1 MALVQEC
8 IPRNSPGRWPC
19 SFPPSL
25 LQAAWSWPEVS
36 GRGGVS
42 LQDLRPRLP
51 KSGPVRPH
59 SAWASLSIFILLP
72 TPPSVCVCVCVC
84 ACARTRMC
92 VCVCVC
98 VSLSLPLTLS
108 VIIPFHP
115 PVHPN
120 GYSFGDQACPAVSK
134 PSQCVH
140 LQRRSCFP
148 AASSPGSFSQPWPG
162 LESLLVACWSCSAA
176 L

>member
-8 IPRNSPGRWPC
+8 IPRNSPGCWPC

-42 LQDLRPRLP
+42 LQDLRPQATQ
-51 KSGPVRPH
+51 VRP
-59 SAWASLSIFILLP
+59 SEASLCLGFSLHLQSPPHSSIC
-72 TPPSVCVCVCVC
+72 VCVCVCVC
-84 ACARTRMC
+84 ARACARA
-92 VCVCVC
+92 CVC